1 VSGVGSRLRSIPTW
15 QVTLFVALV
24 ALGFLVAAQL
34 RSETPRVE
42 YTSQERAPLIQTAL
56 SLQSEQKGLQ
66 AQILDLRDR
75 ITAAET
81 SSEGSDALVKQL
93 NDALFQARLAAGLTA
108 LDGNG
113 LVVQLQDAPQAAQA
127 AGGED
132 LVVTGLDVRTVVEE
146 LWLAGAEAVAV
157 NDERIVA
164 TTAILDIGGSLLVN
178 SAYLAPPYQV
188 KAVGP
193 ADMNAQLAS
202 SASWVSF
209 VASRAG
215 PNGIQVSIAQPADL
229 VVPAYAG
236 TVTIRYAQPPASP
249 APSANP

>member
-1 VSGVGSRLRSIPTW
+1 MSGVGSRLRSIPTW

-93 NDALFQARLAAGLTA
+93 NDALFQARLAEGLTA

-164 TTAILDIGGSLLVN
+164 TTAILDIGG
-178 SAYLAPPYQV
+178 
-188 KAVGP
+188 
-193 ADMNAQLAS
+193 
-202 SASWVSF
+202 
-209 VASRAG
+209 
-215 PNGIQVSIAQPADL
+215 
-229 VVPAYAG
+229 
-236 TVTIRYAQPPASP
+236 
-249 APSANP
+249 